1 MILEYQPNRMEK
13 FINYIKNFF
22 IAIIKKLDKDD
33 KLTQV
38 QQLAFDIYNICLYDD
53 NNIRYLNTIDTYK
66 RYIVS
71 KKFIIDKT
79 INTFIIL
86 ETEKITIVNHQY
98 RYDIDIPRKTS
109 EKMIK
114 MFDSK
119 ARSDR
124 EVMENEIFGNITSS
138 LSLVLVD
145 FKNRLEEEITIAPRN
160 T

>member
-1 MILEYQPNRMEK
+1 MEK